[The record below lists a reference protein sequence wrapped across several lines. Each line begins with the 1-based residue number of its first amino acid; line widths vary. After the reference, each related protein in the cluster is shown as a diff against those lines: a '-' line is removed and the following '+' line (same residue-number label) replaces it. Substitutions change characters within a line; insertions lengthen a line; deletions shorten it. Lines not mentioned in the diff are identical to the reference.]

1 MPSGHLL
8 LTSSGG
14 DVRDEVAMVPAPPG
28 HQEGRGR
35 RHGGERAQARDVAAG
50 ALHRVAALP
59 GLEVAIVCQAG
70 RRKLKSKDFSSP
82 LFCVKTF

>member
-1 MPSGHLL
+1 M
-8 LTSSGG
+8 
-14 DVRDEVAMVPAPPG
+14 RDQVTMVSAPPG

-35 RHGGERAQARDVAAG
+35 GHGGERAEARDVAAG

-59 GLEVAIVCQAG
+59 GLEVAIVCQVG